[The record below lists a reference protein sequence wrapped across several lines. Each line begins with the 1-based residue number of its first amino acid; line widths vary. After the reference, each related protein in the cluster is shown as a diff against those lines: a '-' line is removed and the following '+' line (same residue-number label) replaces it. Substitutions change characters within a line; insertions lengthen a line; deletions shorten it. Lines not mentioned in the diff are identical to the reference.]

1 MKLRVTFELPLPEG
15 YEPFLRV
22 IAEMHGYSEANCPGV
37 SVSDFICKNICEPQV
52 SALFHSLINNA
63 LSPYFGIAGRQ
74 QVEAIEGQ
82 YATTHAVVANMIDD

>member
-22 IAEMHGYSEANCPGV
+22 VAEMHGYSEANFPGV
-37 SVSDFICKNICEPQV
+37 GVSEFVCKNICEPQV

-74 QVEAIEGQ
+74 QVEEVQ
-82 YATTHAVVANMIDD
+82 SLYADTHSVVADIVSE